1 MSDVI
6 NTKDKKVLNLSE
18 DLFYGAG
25 RHKKCYLHPE
35 NENLC
40 IKIAYNRGGQTDLLR
55 EIDYIKVLK
64 RRNKNYDIL
73 PQYYGEIETNLG
85 HGYLFEVIRNFDKS
99 KSITLQEI
107 LLSPEL
113 FKQNFDLTVKL
124 VKELK
129 EKLFDNEI
137 ITMGLFPENIIFQ
150 KISPTNY
157 KVRIVNDMGSGVLIP
172 LEYYFHYFAKAKVA
186 RRWEQFINT
195 LKKQYACELTTK
207 LLTLI

>member
-1 MSDVI
+1 MAISI
-6 NTKDKKVLNLSE
+6 NETIILTE

-25 RHKKCYLHPE
+25 RHKKCYLHPD
-35 NENLC
+35 NDSLC
-40 IKIAYNRGGQTDLLR
+40 VKIAYNRGGQIDLLR

-64 RRNKNYDIL
+64 RRNKNYDLL

-107 LLSPEL
+107 LLSPSL
-113 FKQNFDLTVKL
+113 FKQNFDLTVKM
-124 VKELK
+124 VQALK
-129 EKLFDNEI
+129 SKLFDNEI
-137 ITMGLFPENIIFQ
+137 ITMGLFPENVILQ
-150 KISPTNY
+150 KISANEH

-172 LEYYFHYFAKAKVA
+172 LEYHFHYFAKAKVA

-195 LKKQYACELTTK
+195 LKKQYSSELTDK
-207 LLTLI
+207 LIALIK